1 MSQTLANRSH
11 DEYTDE
17 ADYDTGKRCKA
28 KLCND
33 SQDDDDES
41 ITKTIKP
48 SKAVNAI
55 EKLRE
60 LQWRRDQL
68 ERHYTFGIRRII
80 DEVYFPDGM
89 INGSKKKT
97 SSKFNER
104 RKVSSGRSRL
114 DEEKPILIELPCGCL
129 HHCRRFQ
136 QDDLPSEI
144 SRRNLSSKSTLQNCT
159 TKIKGKSCANF
170 NCDDENSKI
179 FRRTLSDPMET
190 FVTNTRNDFPWPN
203 DVPLIAVP
211 SAPPK
216 NTGQRIYLQ
225 KIDPDDCECDYHSYD
240 SDMKRYKKL
249 AKEEEKLC
257 SDMRKINHE
266 MNDLLENILS
276 SQCKSEDESMES
288 IYKSAYDKKDYPIAK
303 YRSLMASVD
312 SSIGAPIKPAITELK
327 NGYRDPIRFRHCP
340 VEIPHIETSK
350 PVDFSRGKFLNDI

>member
-11 DEYTDE
+11 VAGSSNKWHSAKGTNNNSTKKDSQDCPCCWHCSGGNEIDNQSSDAEISSQAETLADENIDEISTEDEYTDE

-179 FRRTLSDPMET
+179 FRRTLS
-190 FVTNTRNDFPWPN
+190 
-203 DVPLIAVP
+203 
-211 SAPPK
+211 
-216 NTGQRIYLQ
+216 G
-225 KIDPDDCECDYHSYD
+225 
-240 SDMKRYKKL
+240 
-249 AKEEEKLC
+249 
-257 SDMRKINHE
+257 
-266 MNDLLENILS
+266 
-276 SQCKSEDESMES
+276 KS
-288 IYKSAYDKKDYPIAK
+288 P
-303 YRSLMASVD
+303 R
-312 SSIGAPIKPAITELK
+312 
-327 NGYRDPIRFRHCP
+327 R
-340 VEIPHIETSK
+340 
-350 PVDFSRGKFLNDI
+350 